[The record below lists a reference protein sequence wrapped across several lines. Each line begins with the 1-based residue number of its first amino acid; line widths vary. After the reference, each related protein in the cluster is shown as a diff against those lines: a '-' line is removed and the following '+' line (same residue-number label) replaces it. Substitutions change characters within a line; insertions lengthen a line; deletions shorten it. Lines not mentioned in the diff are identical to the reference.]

1 MIRAVRELVLS
12 VVELRAWPQRVDPDL
27 QDLPEGRFVRPV
39 LLPQLVTM
47 PRFEDYDS
55 AEFWMAVVE
64 QMESVPTEPFWVR
77 GRAQELLKA
86 RSSEHAEERKHKP
99 LRDAIMRD
107 WEGLNFDD
115 VFTELRSLV
124 GNPSGPG
131 PFSRATR
138 ALVSE
143 LLYDQLY
150 HEVPMSTLLE
160 SRDEVRRSA
169 AERLYDYALYQ
180 GENRPEGQL
189 DQRSRESQG
198 SRDVPLDE
206 GFEPGRGDRH
216 GVGERRTFE
225 VASHDPIC
233 SAASRAP

>member
-1 MIRAVRELVLS
+1 
-12 VVELRAWPQRVDPDL
+12 
-27 QDLPEGRFVRPV
+27 
-39 LLPQLVTM
+39 M
-47 PRFEDYDS
+47 PRFEDYDR

-77 GRAQELLKA
+77 GRAQELLQA

-99 LRDAIMRD
+99 LRDAIMR
-107 WEGLNFDD
+107 LNFDD
-115 VFTELRSLV
+115 VFSELRSLV

-131 PFSRATR
+131 AFSRATR

-180 GENRPEGQL
+180 L
-189 DQRSRESQG
+189 S
-198 SRDVPLDE
+198 LI
-206 GFEPGRGDRH
+206 H
-216 GVGERRTFE
+216 
-225 VASHDPIC
+225 I
-233 SAASRAP
+233 